1 MKSVRLARFFARA
14 AAYFG
19 DASVP
24 RPGEGPAGNGDGAD
38 ANGGNSRR
46 RPASRRLATR
56 ESFESRLQAFR
67 ERQGGATLNLVTG
80 NVQLLGLSEVR
91 AFFGA
96 DWAEIRETAYRIAEH
111 CIENHTTADDLY
123 VRVREESYIIL
134 FGRLSREEAERTG
147 RAIAADISRALVG
160 GMPGGAKVTVR
171 TITLEVET
179 EKPVAGLDDLLTRI
193 GTAEARQE
201 AMEKRRFESVSAD
214 YAYGY
219 LPTVSLT
226 RGLVSIY
233 QFMPIAE
240 RGQRPAPTPSD
251 DGVGRFACDLDRYV
265 LTLVRDALE
274 RAPPDRRGVILVP
287 LHYETL
293 SYRMF
298 CQSYVE
304 TCRTLPP
311 SSRRRLMFHLRGVPS
326 GLPAARLLEVA
337 TTVAPFGLGHVV
349 QLGLKERSLDRFLG
363 RPFLAVSVDAGGWGA
378 PTQDRILSMREFARA
393 ARKMRVRT
401 LLARAQ
407 TVLVAAAAVKAGF
420 DYVNGEA
427 VVRIVDDPGR
437 VYVVKEAL
445 DRLHH

>member
-1 MKSVRLARFFARA
+1 MKNQSLARFFARV
-14 AAYFG
+14 AAYFADEARG
-19 DASVP
+19 RQDEAP
-24 RPGEGPAGNGDGAD
+24 PGEGNGNG
-38 ANGGNSRR
+38 NGGNGRR
-46 RPASRRLATR
+46 RPPSRRLATR
-56 ESFESRLQAFR
+56 ESFESRLHDFR
-67 ERQGGATLNLVTG
+67 ERRGDAARSLVTG

-96 DWAEIRETAYRIAEH
+96 DWSAIRDTAYRIAEH

-123 VRVREESYIIL
+123 VRVREENYIIL

-147 RAIAADISRALVG
+147 REIAADISRALVG

-179 EKPVAGLDDLLTRI
+179 EKPVSGLDDLLARI
-193 GTAEARQE
+193 GAAEARQE
-201 AMEKRRFESVSAD
+201 SLERRRFESVSTD
-214 YAYGY
+214 YPYGF

-226 RGLVSIY
+226 RGMVSIY
-233 QFMPIAE
+233 QFMPLAE
-240 RGQRPAPTPSD
+240 RGQRAAPAPAD
-251 DGVGRFACDLDRYV
+251 DGLGRFACDLDRYV
-265 LTLVRDALE
+265 LTLARDTLE
-274 RAPPDRRGVILVP
+274 RSPAGRRGVLLVP

-298 CQSYVE
+298 CNSYVE

-311 SSRRRLMFHLRGVPS
+311 SSRRRLMFHLRGVPA

-337 TTVAPFGLGHVV
+337 TTVAPFALGHVV
-349 QLGLKERSLDRFLG
+349 QVGLRERSLDRFIG
-363 RPFLAVSVDAGGWGA
+363 RPFLAVSIDAGGWGA
-378 PTQDRILSMREFARA
+378 PTHDRIVAMREFARA
-393 ARKMRVRT
+393 ARKVRVRT

-407 TVLVAAAAVKAGF
+407 TVLVAAAAVKSGF

-427 VVRIVDDPGR
+427 VVRLVDDPGR

-445 DRLHH
+445 ERLHH